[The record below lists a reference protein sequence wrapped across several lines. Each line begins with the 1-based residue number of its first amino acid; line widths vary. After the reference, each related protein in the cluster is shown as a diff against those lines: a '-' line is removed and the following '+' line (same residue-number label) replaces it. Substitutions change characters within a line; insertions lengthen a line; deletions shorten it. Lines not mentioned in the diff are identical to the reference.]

1 MRTIPLLCAALI
13 SHSHAVQADVAPGVP
28 GIYVGKVKI
37 STAETGTVK
46 PVVTKN
52 NLELSIAPGGNYFM
66 TVDDSLYSAASIT
79 GDTSTL
85 GGWYNAGD
93 ATFSIQAFLKNGKG
107 SGSFLRVERSLGTT
121 YVKIIEGTFKLKKTQ
136 AMRNL

>member
-1 MRTIPLLCAALI
+1 MRKIPLLCAALLSL
-13 SHSHAVQADVAPGVP
+13 SHTVQADVAQGVP

-37 STAETGTVK
+37 STAETGTIK
-46 PVVTKN
+46 PAVIKH
-52 NLELSIAPGGNYFM
+52 NLELTIAPGGNYFLA
-66 TVDDSLYSAASIT
+66 VDDSLYAAANIS

-93 ATFSIQAFLKNGKG
+93 ATFSIKAFLKNGQG

-136 AMRNL
+136 AM